1 MGNAEEW
8 KILAAEAAEEK
19 DPEKLLKIVEALTRA
34 LDEKGTHKTQPA
46 LSETEGAA

>member
-8 KILAAEAAEEK
+8 KILAAEAAQEK

-34 LDEKGTHKTQPA
+34 LDQKGTHKTQSA
-46 LSETEGAA
+46 HSDTQGAA